1 MGTPFKEGLGPAAIE
16 RIARNIVRVEPGF
29 DARAFAR
36 DAKRGLD
43 ALELKQRVAHVIA
56 ALARH
61 LPAEIPR
68 ALEILCWAGAAWDT
82 GDPNDKLRG
91 FAAWPIID
99 FVGEHGLDH
108 FDASLEALRKLTPLF
123 SAEFAIRP
131 FLVRDPTRTLKTLRR
146 WTKDPSE
153 HVRRLVSEGTRPRLP
168 WGIRLRAFQ
177 EDPHATLPL
186 LELLRDDASLY
197 VRRSVANHL
206 NDIAKDH
213 PELVAE
219 LATRWSEGAS
229 PERAWILRHA
239 TRTLVKQGHHAAL
252 ALHGADHAAELDVGK
267 ITLASKRVPMGAELA
282 FRVKLRSK
290 SRERVRL
297 VVDYALHLA
306 KADGQLKPKVFKGAK
321 LTLEP
326 GEAKVFEKAH
336 SFAAVT
342 VRRYYPGRQ
351 ELELFVNGRSVA
363 RAAFELVA

>member
-16 RIARNIVRVEPGF
+16 RIAANLARVDRSF
-29 DARAFAR
+29 DARGFAR
-36 DAKRGLD
+36 DAKRGLEP
-43 ALELKQRVAHVIA
+43 LELKQRVEHVIA

-61 LPAEIPR
+61 LPADIPR
-68 ALEILCWAGAAWDT
+68 ALDSLCAVAAAWDA
-82 GDPNDKLRG
+82 GDPDDKLRG

-99 FVGEHGLDH
+99 FVGRHGLEQ
-108 FDASLEALRKLTPLF
+108 FDASLAALRKLTPLF
-123 SAEFAIRP
+123 SAEFAVRP
-131 FLVRDPTRTLKTLRR
+131 FLVRDPGRTLATLRT
-146 WTKDPSE
+146 WTTDPNE

-177 EDPHATLPL
+177 DDPHATIPL
-186 LELLRDDASLY
+186 LEALRDDPSLY

-252 ALHGADHAAELDVGK
+252 ALHGADHAAEIDVGK
-267 ITLASKRVPMGAELA
+267 ITLEPKRVAMGEALV

-290 SRERVRL
+290 SQERVRL
-297 VVDYALHLA
+297 VVDYALHLR

-321 LTLEP
+321 VELEP
-326 GEAKVFEKAH
+326 GEVRVFEKVH

-351 ELELFVNGRSVA
+351 ELELLVNGRSAA
-363 RAAFELVA
+363 RAGFELEA

>member
-1 MGTPFKEGLGPAAIE
+1 MGTPFKEGLGPAAID
-16 RIARNIVRVEPGF
+16 RIAAQLLRVEPGF

-36 DAKRGLD
+36 DAKRGID
-43 ALELKQRVAHVIA
+43 ALELKQRVRHVIA

-61 LPAEIPR
+61 LPKEIPR
-68 ALEILCWAGAAWDT
+68 ALEILCKAGAAWDA
-82 GDPNDKLRG
+82 GDPSDKLRG

-99 FVGEHGLDH
+99 FVGEHGLEH
-108 FDASLEALRKLTPLF
+108 FDASLEALRRLTSLF

-131 FLVRDPTRTLKTLRR
+131 FLVRDPARTLKTLRR

-177 EDPHATLPL
+177 VDPHATLPL
-186 LELLRDDASLY
+186 LELLRDDPSLY

-213 PELVAE
+213 PDLVAE

-239 TRTLVKQGHHAAL
+239 TRTLVKRGHHAAL
-252 ALHGADHAAELDVGK
+252 ALHGADHAADIEVGK
-267 ITLASKRVPMGAELA
+267 LRLEHERIRLGERLV
-282 FRVKLRSK
+282 FRVSLRSR
-290 SRERVRL
+290 SAARERL
-297 VVDYALHLA
+297 VVDYALHLS
-306 KADGQLKPKVFKGAK
+306 KADGQRRPKVFKGAK
-321 LTLEP
+321 LELDP
-326 GEAKVFEKAH
+326 GEARIFEKAH

-351 ELELFVNGRSVA
+351 ELELYVNGRSVA
-363 RAAFELVA
+363 RAAFELVP

>member
-1 MGTPFKEGLGPAAIE
+1 MGTPFKEGLGPAAID
-16 RIARNIVRVEPGF
+16 RIARNLVRVDPSF
-29 DARAFAR
+29 DARGFAR

-43 ALELKQRVAHVIA
+43 ALELKQRVDHVID

-61 LPAEIPR
+61 LPAEVPR
-68 ALEILCWAGAAWDT
+68 ALELLCRVAGAWDT

-99 FVGEHGLDH
+99 FVGKHGLEH
-108 FDASLEALRKLTPLF
+108 FDASLEALRELTPLF
-123 SAEFAIRP
+123 SAEFAVRP
-131 FLVRDPTRTLKTLRR
+131 FLVRDPARALKTLRR
-146 WTKDPSE
+146 WTQDPNE

-168 WGIRLRAFQ
+168 WGVRLRVFQ
-177 EDPHATLPL
+177 DDPSLTIPL
-186 LELLRDDASLY
+186 LEALRDDPSLY

-219 LATRWSEGAS
+219 LAERWSAGAS

-252 ALHGADHAAELDVGK
+252 ALHGADHAAEVDVGK
-267 ITLASKRVPMGAELA
+267 IVLEAKRVPMGGRLL

-290 SRERVRL
+290 SPERVRL

-306 KADGQLKPKVFKGAK
+306 KADGQRRPKVFKGAK
-321 LTLEP
+321 IELEP
-326 GEAKVFEKAH
+326 GEARVFEKVH

-342 VRRYYPGRQ
+342 VRRYYPGQQ
-351 ELELFVNGRSVA
+351 ELELFVNGRSAA
-363 RAAFELVA
+363 RASFELEA